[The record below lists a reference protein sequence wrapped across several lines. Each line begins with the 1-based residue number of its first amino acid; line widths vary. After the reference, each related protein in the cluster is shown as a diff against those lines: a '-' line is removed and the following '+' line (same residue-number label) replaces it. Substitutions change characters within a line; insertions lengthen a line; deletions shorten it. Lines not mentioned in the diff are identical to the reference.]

1 MRFLI
6 QWSGAGLLF
15 ALSFVAAHAAT
26 GGEPAAVPQ
35 VDIAPCLAAAAA
47 DDIDKAATAC
57 AAVIDNEK
65 TAKGDLIKALI
76 ARGGLYARH
85 DQVDRAIA
93 DDSRA
98 LELDSGLAD
107 IFNARGELWLRK
119 GDKPKAVQD
128 FGAALK
134 IDPNHEK
141 AKPNH
146 KAMAREIERIGAQMA
161 VAGKPSFICKGVRR
175 PVEKAICANRELADL
190 DREIF
195 AANARVLREARNAGE
210 AKALQREQDDF
221 IAGRNAGFGR
231 PGYDLKKAMQ
241 ERLQRSTGWTGIEAP
256 RLARKSGTKEG
267 RDRCAAGTPRFEPIL
282 WLPRQW

>member
-1 MRFLI
+1 MLC
-6 QWSGAGLLF
+6 
-15 ALSFVAAHAAT
+15 ALSLGAAQAAT
-26 GGEPAAVPQ
+26 GGEPAAVIK
-35 VDIAPCLAAAAA
+35 VDVESCLAAAAA
-47 DDIDKAATAC
+47 DDMDRAATAC

-76 ARGGLYARH
+76 ARGALFARH

-93 DDSRA
+93 DYSRA
-98 LELDSGLAD
+98 LQLDPTLAD

-141 AKPNH
+141 AKANH

-161 VAGKPSFICKGVRR
+161 VAGKPSFNCARARR
-175 PVEKAICANRELADL
+175 AVERAICGNRELADL
-190 DREIF
+190 DREIYGSHVR
-195 AANARVLREARNAGE
+195 AIREAPNPAA
-210 AKALQREQDDF
+210 AKKLQREQDAF
-221 IAGRNAGFGR
+221 IARRNAAYGR

-241 ERLQRSTGWTGIEAP
+241 ERVQEINGVDGY
-256 RLARKSGTKEG
+256 
-267 RDRCAAGTPRFEPIL
+267 
-282 WLPRQW
+282 

>member
-15 ALSFVAAHAAT
+15 ALSFAAAHAAT

-35 VDIAPCLAAAAA
+35 VDVAPCLAAAAA

-98 LELDSGLAD
+98 LLLDSGLAD

-141 AKPNH
+141 AKVNH

-161 VAGKPSFICKGVRR
+161 VAGKPSFSCKGARR
-175 PVEKAICANRELADL
+175 PVEKSICANRELADL
-190 DREIF
+190 DREVF
-195 AANARVLREARNAGE
+195 ASNARVLREARNAGE
-210 AKALQREQDDF
+210 AKAHQREQDDF
-221 IAGRNAGFGR
+221 IARRNAGYGR
-231 PGYDLKKAMQ
+231 PSYDLKKAMQ
-241 ERLQRSTGWTGIEAP
+241 ERLL
-256 RLARKSGTKEG
+256 RLNRVDGY
-267 RDRCAAGTPRFEPIL
+267 
-282 WLPRQW
+282 

>member
-15 ALSFVAAHAAT
+15 ALSFAAAHAAT

-35 VDIAPCLAAAAA
+35 VEVAPCLAAAAA
-47 DDIDKAATAC
+47 DDVDKAATAC

-76 ARGGLYARH
+76 ARGALLARH

-98 LELDSGLAD
+98 LLLDSSLAD

-141 AKPNH
+141 AKVNH

-161 VAGKPSFICKGVRR
+161 IAGKPSFSCKGARS

-190 DREIF
+190 DREVF
-195 AANARVLREARNAGE
+195 ASNARVLREARNAGE

-221 IAGRNAGFGR
+221 IARRNAGYGR

-241 ERLQRSTGWTGIEAP
+241 ERLL
-256 RLARKSGTKEG
+256 RLNGVDG
-267 RDRCAAGTPRFEPIL
+267 Y
-282 WLPRQW
+282 